1 MQCAILSWSNVA
13 SCIPTWSSD
22 PQTSPQVSTDT
33 LQVVSLVSV
42 GLHLIINQVSLVLPL
57 QGPGRV
63 KWHLKYDPNPPYLS
77 FQESLRDLSMIDFL
91 IMLMNRHHE
100 QGYWDLPLSE
110 RALWA
115 FFVRLRSQTRPRC
128 GGWHGGGVVYCGMS
142 SGSTGLTA
150 QLLSTAQRARH
161 CCQPAQ
167 IVASL
172 HN

>member
-1 MQCAILSWSNVA
+1 
-13 SCIPTWSSD
+13 
-22 PQTSPQVSTDT
+22 
-33 LQVVSLVSV
+33 
-42 GLHLIINQVSLVLPL
+42 
-57 QGPGRV
+57 
-63 KWHLKYDPNPPYLS
+63 
-77 FQESLRDLSMIDFL
+77 
-91 IMLMNRHHE
+91 MNRDIE
-100 QGYWDLPLSE
+100 TSPLSE

-161 CCQPAQ
+161 CCQPPQ

-172 HN
+172 HCTTNYFLNLLLQECKDYGPIGHGSHGVDA